1 MHFPLKS
8 LHFLSITN
16 PENFSWKFYSFFYRK
31 KIHSL
36 YTHYFFSTKKEDKT
50 KINCTGKKWGSLIS
64 TVFLWYSLFY
74 FALASK
80 YALFRAFR
88 VNCIVIF
95 ICFYPKNSF
104 TFYAFI
110 IDTFLCV
117 CVFFVRF
124 VYRKRGK
131 STDFFRFFVF
141 FQCKK
146 NEYSQEEENTEWN
159 TKEGRRSFGCL
170 GIWVMV
176 LNSLVHIRG
185 WMPVPNVH
193 ICRRIHSKYTEHSQN
208 EMQESNECPSYANR
222 MTMTKMIAG
231 T

>member
-1 MHFPLKS
+1 MSTNVLELQTHTKIGYNAFPAKIPAFFINHKPWEFQLKILQFFLPKKNQLT
-8 LHFLSITN
+8 LHAL
-16 PENFSWKFYSFFYRK
+16 FFFHK
-31 KIHSL
+31 KM
-36 YTHYFFSTKKEDKT
+36 EDKT
-50 KINCTGKKWGSLIS
+50 KIYCTGKKWGSLIS

-146 NEYSQEEENTEWN
+146 KMNIH
-159 TKEGRRSFGCL
+159 RRKRIRSGIQKRVEDHL
-170 GIWVMV
+170 GVSV
-176 LNSLVHIRG
+176 YG
-185 WMPVPNVH
+185 
-193 ICRRIHSKYTEHSQN
+193 
-208 EMQESNECPSYANR
+208 
-222 MTMTKMIAG
+222 
-231 T
+231 